1 MKVKYYYKTG
11 LFISVVISLLFF
23 LPGFLEGRDKFIK
36 FLFSYAI
43 SVCYILL
50 MWLLCAKIH
59 QSKKDWAIIPY
70 FKEYRKSINFIFI
83 SEAIIGVIISV
94 LFVVISNIYS
104 KYSGAGKVK
113 MNLSQSFHGAINFNI
128 FLLIVHSI
136 ILSVYLAT
144 STTERQKKL
153 MLEKEKLEKENIR
166 AQFESLKQQVNPH
179 FLFNSL
185 NSLKAIANTHP
196 EQVENYVIQLSNVY
210 RYLLK
215 HRSQDVVTLATEL
228 AFLKSYQY
236 LLAIRFEDNF
246 KIDIDIDE
254 EYLQCS
260 IPPLTLQLL
269 VENAVKHNSIS
280 SDNVL
285 SVKVYT
291 TGQSMLIVSN
301 NIQKRQTVEGSSN
314 FGLYNLNEQFR
325 FLFSKEIV
333 IDKTNDTFAVLIPLE
348 KTVFKMHKV

>member
-11 LFISVVISLLFF
+11 LFIALVISLLFF
-23 LPGFLEGRDKFIK
+23 LPGYLEGRDALAK
-36 FLFSYAI
+36 FLYSYGM
-43 SVCYILL
+43 SVGYIFL
-50 MWLLCAKIH
+50 MWLLCAKLH
-59 QSKKDWAIIPY
+59 QAKRDWYIIPVFRQY
-70 FKEYRKSINFIFI
+70 SKSINFIII
-83 SEAIIGVIISV
+83 SELIIGVIISIIFI
-94 LFVVISNIYS
+94 LITSYYNKLGGEMKSKMYS
-104 KYSGAGKVK
+104 Q
-113 MNLSQSFHGAINFNI
+113 QSFHGALNFNI
-128 FLLIVHSI
+128 FLLIIHSI

-153 MLEKEKLEKENIR
+153 LLEKEKLEKENIR

-196 EQVENYVIQLSNVY
+196 EQVENYVIQLSSVY

-246 KIDIDIDE
+246 IIDIAIDE
-254 EYLQCS
+254 EYMQCN

-269 VENAVKHNSIS
+269 IENAVKHNSIS
-280 SDNVL
+280 SDNIL
-285 SVKVYT
+285 RIKVYT
-291 TGQSMLIVSN
+291 TSHSMLVVSN
-301 NIQKRQTVEGSSN
+301 NIQKRQAVEGSSN

-333 IDKTNDTFAVLIPLE
+333 VDKTNDTFAVIIPLE
-348 KTVFKMHKV
+348 KTLYRMHKV